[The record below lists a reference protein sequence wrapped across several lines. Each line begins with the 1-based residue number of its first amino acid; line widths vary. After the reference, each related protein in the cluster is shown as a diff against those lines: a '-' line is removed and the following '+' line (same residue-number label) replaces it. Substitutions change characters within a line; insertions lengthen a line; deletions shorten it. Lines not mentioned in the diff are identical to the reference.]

1 MPRSLSAISNLEIR
15 DLNRDQVRF
24 YHPGYLK
31 PLNLLFCL
39 PRVDYEPLRGA
50 WGVHYRTAL
59 TACQIIANNAFGTGR
74 LARDER
80 GKDIVADD
88 DQILLN
94 RDYWFF
100 IDGEGI
106 SLTLYEKQTNA
117 DLLQID
123 ILLFP
128 VLEIGNSLMINCQ
141 TGGLHPSAQPLFTAS
156 DAPSQTQATHLH
168 GLI

>member
-1 MPRSLSAISNLEIR
+1 MGLLSSTEEEDSTPRSLQLSNLEHRIPMPRSLTSVSNLEIR

-50 WGVHYRTAL
+50 WGVHFKTAL
-59 TACQIIANNAFGTGR
+59 TACQIIANNAFGSGR
-74 LARDER
+74 LARDAE
-80 GKDIVADD
+80 GKDVVSDE

-100 IDGEGI
+100 VDGEGMLSPPRQDTTRLTCNRTI
-106 SLTLYEKQTNA
+106 SDCSKL
-117 DLLQID
+117 
-123 ILLFP
+123 
-128 VLEIGNSLMINCQ
+128 
-141 TGGLHPSAQPLFTAS
+141 
-156 DAPSQTQATHLH
+156 
-168 GLI
+168 

>member
-106 SLTLYEKQTNA
+106 SLTFYKKQNNT
-117 DLLQID
+117 DLLQTD
-123 ILLFP
+123 TLLSL
-128 VLEIGNSLMINCQ
+128 VSETGNSLMINCP

-156 DAPSQTQATHLH
+156 DAPSQTPVMHSH